1 MGDVVTDS
9 MEKKAKFYRSVYWDG
24 DYKTGKLFMV
34 DQPKLPASFETITCE
49 DAAAVAK
56 CIKTMVVR
64 GAPAIGAA
72 GSYGMYLAVKEGT
85 YAKGKDVVEALKK
98 AKAMLDASRPTAV
111 NLSWATKRILD
122 LIEAN
127 ANAKP
132 DELKKLVWE
141 EATQICDED
150 VAINK
155 RLGKFGADLIPGG
168 TPDKPTNLLH
178 HCNTGRLATVDYG
191 TALGIIYTLQEQKK
205 NIHVFVDETRPRLQG
220 ARLTAWE
227 LQQAGIPQHLICDS
241 SSGFLM
247 RKGMIDVCVFGA
259 DRVTANGDVA
269 NKIGT
274 YMLSIAAKENN
285 VKVYCACPTSTIDL
299 SLKSGDDIEIEQR
312 GKDEV
317 TGLTID
323 ATKGQIA
330 PTGVPVTNYA
340 FDVTPAKYLTAI
352 VTEEMVCYPPF
363 EKSLPEAVAKAK
375 ARLASSRAEKKSA

>member
-1 MGDVVTDS
+1 MS
-9 MEKKAKFYRSVYWDG
+9 EAKFYRSVYWKD
-24 DYKTGKLFMV
+24 DKLVMV
-34 DQPKLPASFETITCE
+34 DQPKLPGAFQTVTCTTVQE
-49 DAAAVAK
+49 VAK
-56 CIKTMVVR
+56 CIKDMVVR

-72 GSYGMYLAVKEGT
+72 GSYGMYLAVKEEKYSDSAGLVKALAN
-85 YAKGKDVVEALKK
+85 AKTL
-98 AKAMLDASRPTAV
+98 LDAARPTAV
-111 NLSWATKRILD
+111 NLSWATKRILE
-122 LIEAN
+122 LISS
-127 ANAKP
+127 KTKQ
-132 DELKKLVWE
+132 DVKSLKKLVLQ
-141 EATQICDED
+141 EAETICDED

-155 RLGKFGADLIPGG
+155 RLGKFGADLIAGG
-168 TPDKPTNLLH
+168 TIEKPTNLLH

-205 NIHVFVDETRPRLQG
+205 NIHVYVDETRPRLQG

-274 YMLSIAAKENN
+274 YNLSVVAKENN

-299 SLKSGDDIEIEQR
+299 NLKTGDEIEIEQR
-312 GKDEV
+312 GGDEV

-323 ATKGQIA
+323 ATGGQIA
-330 PTGVPVTNYA
+330 PRGVPVCNYA
-340 FDVTPAKYLTAI
+340 FDVTPAKYVTAI

-363 EKSLPEAVAKAK
+363 EKSLPEAVAKAQ
-375 ARLASSRAEKKSA
+375 ARLKAQREAA

>member
-1 MGDVVTDS
+1 MGEV
-9 MEKKAKFYRSVYWDG
+9 KAEAQKFYRSVFWKND
-24 DYKTGKLFMV
+24 KLNMV
-34 DQPKLPASFETITCE
+34 DQPKLPNSFEIVTCDTVE
-49 DAAAVAK
+49 EVAK

-72 GSYGMYLAVKEGT
+72 GSYGMYLAVRDADLADQKAFIAALES
-85 YAKGKDVVEALKK
+85 AKLL
-98 AKAMLDASRPTAV
+98 LDAARPTAV
-111 NLSWATKRILD
+111 NLSWATARIVATMKAAENMSVAD
-122 LIEAN
+122 
-127 ANAKP
+127 
-132 DELKKLVWE
+132 LKKLVLS
-141 EATQICDED
+141 EAELICDED
-150 VAINK
+150 VQINK

-168 TPDKPTNLLH
+168 PSAEKPTNLLH

-205 NIHVFVDETRPRLQG
+205 NIHVYVDETRPRLQG

-247 RKGMIDVCVFGA
+247 RKGLIDVCVFGA

-274 YMLSIAAKENN
+274 YNLSVVAKENN

-299 SLKSGDDIEIEQR
+299 TLKTGDEIEIEQR
-312 GKDEV
+312 GGDEV

-323 ATKGQIA
+323 ATGGQIA
-330 PTGVPVTNYA
+330 PKGVPVCNFA
-340 FDVTPAKYLTAI
+340 FDVTPAKFITAI

-363 EKSLPEAVAKAK
+363 EKSLPEAVAKAQERLK
-375 ARLASSRAEKKSA
+375 RDRKRARSPA